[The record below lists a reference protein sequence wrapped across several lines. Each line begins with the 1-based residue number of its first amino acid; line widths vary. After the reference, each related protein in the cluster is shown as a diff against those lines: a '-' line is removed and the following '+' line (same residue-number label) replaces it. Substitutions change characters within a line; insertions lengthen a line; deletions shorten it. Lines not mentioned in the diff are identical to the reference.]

1 MTHDPASIRTM
12 ASRVRHPGAAK
23 SGTREVWLMRLTTV
37 ALLPLAIA
45 FIWIVLKLVGKDQA
59 GVKAEFAHPCAAIF
73 MLLFILV
80 SIVHMNIGMQS
91 IIDDYV
97 HAARL
102 KEWSMMANVL
112 FSVGFGV
119 AAVYAVLKLSLT

>member
-12 ASRVRHPGAAK
+12 ARRVRHLGAAK
-23 SGTREVWLMRLTTV
+23 SGTREVWRMRVTNV

-45 FIWIVLKLVGKDQA
+45 FIWIVLELVGKDQA

-73 MLLFILV
+73 MLLFILAG
-80 SIVHMNIGMQS
+80 IVHMKIGMQS

-97 HAARL
+97 HAARF
-102 KEWSMMANVL
+102 KEWSMIANVL

-119 AAVYAVLKLSLT
+119 AATYAVLKLSLA

>member
-1 MTHDPASIRTM
+1 MTHDPIRTT
-12 ASRVRHPGAAK
+12 ASGMAK
-23 SGTREVWLMRLTTV
+23 SATRQVWLMRLTNV

-45 FIWIVLKLVGKDQA
+45 FIWIVLRLVGKDRA
-59 GVKAEFAHPCAAIF
+59 GVRAEFAHPCTAIF
-73 MLLFILV
+73 MLLFILA
-80 SIVHMNIGMQS
+80 SILHMKMGMQS

-102 KEWSMMANVL
+102 KEWSMTANVL

>member
-12 ASRVRHPGAAK
+12 TSRVGHLGAAK
-23 SGTREVWLMRLTTV
+23 SGTRDAWRMRLTNV

-45 FIWIVLKLVGKDQA
+45 FVFTVLSLAGKDEA
-59 GVKAEFAHPCAAIF
+59 GVKAQFSHPCTAIF
-73 MLLFILV
+73 TLLFILV
-80 SIVHMNIGMQS
+80 SIVHMMLGMQS

-102 KEWSMMANVL
+102 KEWSLTANAL

-119 AAVYAVLKLSLT
+119 AAIYAVLKLSLA

>member
-1 MTHDPASIRTM
+1 MTHDPASIRTI
-12 ASRVRHPGAAK
+12 ASRARHLGAAK
-23 SGTREVWLMRLTTV
+23 SGTREVWVMRVTSV

-45 FIWIVLKLVGKDQA
+45 FIWIVLKLVGRDQA
-59 GVKAEFAHPCAAIF
+59 AVKAEFAHPCAAIF
-73 MLLFILV
+73 MLLFVLV
-80 SIVHMNIGMQS
+80 SIVHMKIGMQS

-102 KEWSMMANVL
+102 KEWSMIANVL

-119 AAVYAVLKLSLT
+119 AAIYAVLKLSLT

>member
-1 MTHDPASIRTM
+1 MTDPDSIRGVP
-12 ASRVRHPGAAK
+12 SGIRHFGAAK
-23 SGTREVWLMRLTTV
+23 SGTRDAWKMRLTNV
-37 ALLPLAIA
+37 ALLPLAVA
-45 FIWIVLKLVGKDQA
+45 FIWIVLSLAGKDAA
-59 GVKAEFAHPCAAIF
+59 GIKAQFAHPCTAIF

-80 SIVHMNIGMQS
+80 SVVHMKLGMRS

-102 KEWSMMANVL
+102 KEYTLMANVM
-112 FSVGFGV
+112 FSVGLGV

>member
-1 MTHDPASIRTM
+1 MSNDPASVRAM
-12 ASRVRHPGAAK
+12 AGRVRHLGATK
-23 SGTREVWLMRLTTV
+23 SATREVWLMRLTNV

-45 FIWIVLKLVGKDQA
+45 FVWIVLSVTGKDQA
-59 GVKAEFAHPCAAIF
+59 GVRAEFARPYSAIL

-80 SIVHMNIGMQS
+80 SIVHMKMGMQS

-102 KEWSMMANVL
+102 KEWSLMANVL
-112 FSVGFGV
+112 FAVGFGV
-119 AAVYAVLKLSLT
+119 AAIYAVLKLSLG

>member
-1 MTHDPASIRTM
+1 M
-12 ASRVRHPGAAK
+12 ASRVRHLGAAK
-23 SGTREVWLMRLTTV
+23 SGTREAWRMRLTNF

-45 FIWIVLKLVGKDQA
+45 FIWIVLRLAGKDLA
-59 GVKAEFAHPCAAIF
+59 GVKAEFAHPCTAIF

-80 SIVHMNIGMQS
+80 GIVHMKLGMQS

-102 KEWSMMANVL
+102 KEWSMAANAL
-112 FSVGFGV
+112 FSIGFGV
-119 AAVYAVLKLSLT
+119 AAIYAVLKLSLA